1 MDSKALVQ
9 ELEAFNQTQLA
20 KLGDITM
27 LTGEAA
33 PQADVVQ
40 LLRIALAN
48 EISVSELA
56 AVWMPTTPEWD
67 IKVALAQQAGDE
79 AKHFKLVESRLN
91 ARGVTLTNFAMPP
104 ENELFTYLKSLCTP
118 VEKVAA
124 GQFTLESI
132 AYKVNENFMR
142 YCRQLGDEETA
153 RLYEH
158 VIQPE
163 ELQHHQMGK
172 RLLEKYAT
180 TDEAQRLAKEA
191 VAKTLEIAA
200 SVRQRVAEKLGTHCF
215 PGC

>member
-1 MDSKALVQ
+1 MDSKAFVE
-9 ELEAFNQTQLA
+9 ELEASNQAQLA
-20 KLGDITM
+20 QWGDVTV
-27 LTGEAA
+27 LAGEAA
-33 PQADVVQ
+33 QQADVVQ

-79 AKHFKLVESRLN
+79 AKHFTLVEARLN
-91 ARGVTLTNFAMPP
+91 KLGVRLDDFTPP
-104 ENELFTYLKSLCTP
+104 AENELFAYLKSLRTS

-132 AYKVNENFMR
+132 AYKVNELFMN

-153 RLYEH
+153 QLYEH

-163 ELQHHQMGK
+163 ELQHRQMAK

-180 TDEAQRLAKEA
+180 TEQTQQLARA
-191 VAKTLEIAA
+191 AAAKTLELARG
-200 SVRQRVAEKLGTHCF
+200 VRQRAAEKLGMHCF